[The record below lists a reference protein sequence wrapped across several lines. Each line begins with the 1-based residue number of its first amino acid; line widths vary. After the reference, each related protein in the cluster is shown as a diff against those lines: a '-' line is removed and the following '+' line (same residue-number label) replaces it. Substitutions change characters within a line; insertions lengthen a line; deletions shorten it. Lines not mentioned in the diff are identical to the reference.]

1 MLPLH
6 IYCKATG
13 DYSFTQVA
21 PKKLSISLYG
31 GARKLIVGH
40 ANVPVKHKSFECFL
54 NCRIDDDEG
63 CRPLP
68 GKDVNIAMGIIA
80 IDDANSKPDTCG
92 KMLNYFIL
100 LRCES
105 TPKMHLHLHL
115 SVENYGSIYG
125 FWFFSFVQWY
135 FRLFPDEQ
143 DIGTLNHAQIHGHR
157 SPSQYAV

>member
-115 SVENYGSIYG
+115 RVWRTMEAYMDFGSSALYNGILG
-125 FWFFSFVQWY
+125 SFQMNK
-135 FRLFPDEQ
+135 
-143 DIGTLNHAQIHGHR
+143 TLEL
-157 SPSQYAV
+157 